1 MIDLYS
7 MWCAPKGPAYKAAD
21 LVDDV
26 IIEHHDV
33 SMDEIMV
40 IRRDLLAKHPNC
52 QFTIQQ
58 TYQGKPHSNVKHA
71 KNSFRSSDF
80 PSFGPAVKPRTRN
93 AAKPI
98 KGDASARVTPAPQG
112 YADVIN
118 QMVQE

>member
-1 MIDLYS
+1 MTDLYS
-7 MWCAPKGPAYKAAD
+7 MWCAPKGPVYKTED

-33 SMDEIMV
+33 SMDEVVV
-40 IRRDLLAKHPNC
+40 IRRELLAKHPNC

-58 TYQGKPHSNVKHA
+58 TYQGKPHTNVKRA
-71 KNSFRSSDF
+71 KKSYGSQDF
-80 PSFGPAVKPRTRN
+80 PSSAPAVKPRTRKSLKSP
-93 AAKPI
+93 AP
-98 KGDASARVTPAPQG
+98 VTPAPQG